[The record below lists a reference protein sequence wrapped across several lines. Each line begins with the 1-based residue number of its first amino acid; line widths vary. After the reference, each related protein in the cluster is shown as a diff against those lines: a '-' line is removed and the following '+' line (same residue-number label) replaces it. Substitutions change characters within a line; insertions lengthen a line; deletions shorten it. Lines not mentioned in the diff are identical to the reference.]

1 MLGTFVSLYNY
12 MAFFLV
18 KAPFNISRSW
28 ISYVYVL
35 YISGVFGSMNV
46 SFWERKLK
54 NSENVLKTM
63 SLVGILGIL
72 FFFLQNTI
80 AVIVGLAVFTYS
92 FFVAHTVCSKSVGN
106 FSKEKR
112 TVTIAFYLLLYYI
125 GASTLGSFSG
135 VILQKLDWQVFLVFL
150 TIIFGIIYLIFAFKK
165 EKIEP

>member
-1 MLGTFVSLYNY
+1 
-12 MAFFLV
+12 
-18 KAPFNISRSW
+18 
-28 ISYVYVL
+28 
-35 YISGVFGSMNV
+35 MNV

-135 VILQKLDWQVFLVFL
+135 VILQKLDWQIFLGFSHHYFRNYLFDFCLKKKNRTLKKIRFL
-150 TIIFGIIYLIFAFKK
+150 NFIIYFLKRKGLIKTCSLF
-165 EKIEP
+165 